1 MIGVPYVLAVVFNAA
16 NSRNVS
22 AQALATVCEAVKSF
36 VVDVDVEVLLCAWL
50 AVDVLNDSDRLALA
64 SDVLVDA
71 DCEDAAE
78 VLVDI
83 EPELTFEVLV
93 VDSLVEVFDSLV
105 EVLLDVEPE
114 LTFEVLVVDSLVEV
128 FDWLVDVLFDTEV
141 LVDVKPEPITWELWS
156 TVVVAAWASVGLA
169 APVAPIPSKV
179 ATVAAPFL

>member
-1 MIGVPYVLAVVFNAA
+1 M
-16 NSRNVS
+16 
-22 AQALATVCEAVKSF
+22 
-36 VVDVDVEVLLCAWL
+36 
-50 AVDVLNDSDRLALA
+50 
-64 SDVLVDA
+64 
-71 DCEDAAE
+71 
-78 VLVDI
+78 LVDI
-83 EPELTFEVLV
+83 EPELTFELLV

-141 LVDVKPEPITWELWS
+141 LVDVKPESITWELWS